1 MDEVDLM
8 SIGSYTE
15 LPGGNI
21 ALPQGYSSVLAPI
34 IQNIP
39 PDNILKQHPV
49 KVVNWQ
55 LREHTE
61 AEESDDGSDCSVRTV
76 KSVVPGQP
84 PVDTGQIK
92 GLCQFSL
99 PASVVSSRRGSGDFD
114 PTQRRSGQPNVRVET
129 EDGKVFHADQ
139 LIATFPLGLLQ
150 KNPQY
155 FDPPL
160 PRGKQESMKKLVFGV
175 VDKIYLS
182 YEAPFLNPEISEI
195 ITLWNRVD
203 EKTVPM
209 EERWFRK
216 IYSFCKGNSQCCAQ
230 CHNVLYF
237 SIRDSSHCLDMWRG
251 GKVHGEIE
259 DERGGGRLHNDPQE
273 VPCRSVHPQTKKLPF
288 VRTSVK
294 FVTYKLMYN
303 VVSTSWSSQPYTGGS
318 YTAIGKGGSQADIEK
333 MAEPLTVRVNKT
345 NKVSLEGN
353 IPTFAFKI
361 ST

>member
-76 KSVVPGQP
+76 KSVVSGQP
-84 PVDTGQIK
+84 PLDTGQIK

-230 CHNVLYF
+230 CHNVTILV
-237 SIRDSSHCLDMWRG
+237 SETVLIAWIC
-251 GKVHGEIE
+251 GEE
-259 DERGGGRLHNDPQE
+259 AKFME
-273 VPCRSVHPQTKKLPF
+273 KL
-288 VRTSVK
+288 K
-294 FVTYKLMYN
+294 MN
-303 VVSTSWSSQPYTGGS
+303 VV
-318 YTAIGKGGSQADIEK
+318 ADACTMILK
-333 MAEPLTVRVNKT
+333 KFLADPF
-345 NKVSLEGN
+345 
-353 IPTFAFKI
+353 IPKPK
-361 ST
+361 SCLL